1 MDYAAAQR
9 ALIAHGYNLGKGGPS
24 GQGDDG
30 IWGKNSRA
38 ACSAFQRGRGLAATG
53 ALTPETI
60 KALQASMAERAEP
73 RTAPPAPAQST
84 GLRRARVIPGS
95 WLPEMEMLG
104 VVCHWTAG
112 TYEASGLARSRYHLL
127 IDGEPKL
134 VRGVDIALNPPTG
147 VLKGYAAHTR
157 GCNSGWIGVSICCM
171 GETFKG
177 QVKEKPFVP
186 GPWPM
191 KREQWDL
198 MTAAVADLCSI
209 YRIPVSPRT
218 VLSHAEVQGTL
229 GIKQAGKWD
238 FTRLAFDPSII
249 GAKACGD
256 LMRAQIAAR
265 L

>member
-1 MDYAAAQR
+1 MDKAAAQR
-9 ALIAHGYNLGKGGPS
+9 ALTAHGYNLGKGGPS
-24 GQGDDG
+24 GKGDDG
-30 IWGKNSRA
+30 RWGDMSRA
-38 ACSAFQRGRGLAATG
+38 ACAAFQRGRGLAATG
-53 ALTPETI
+53 ELTVETI
-60 KALQASMAERAEP
+60 KALQAGLAEKGEP
-73 RTAPPAPAQST
+73 T

-95 WLPEMEMLG
+95 WLPEMKMLG

-112 TYEASGLARSRYHLL
+112 TYEASGLARSRYHIL
-127 IDGEPKL
+127 IDGQPKL

-171 GETFKG
+171 GEQFKG
-177 QVKEKPFVP
+177 QVKESPFAP

-191 KREQWDL
+191 KRDQWDL
-198 MTAAVADLCSI
+198 MTATVADLCSI
-209 YRIPVSPRT
+209 YRIPVTPRT
-218 VLSHAEVQGTL
+218 VLSHAEVQGAL

-238 FTRLAFDPSII
+238 YTRLAFDPSIV

-256 LMRAQIAAR
+256 AMRAMVGAR

>member
-1 MDYAAAQR
+1 MNTREVQAALLSLGYA
-9 ALIAHGYNLGKGGPS
+9 LVV
-24 GQGDDG
+24 DG
-30 IWGKNSRA
+30 IDGPKTRTA
-38 ACSAFQRGRGLAATG
+38 LQAFQRGRGLAVDG
-53 ALTPETI
+53 IVGPQTI
-60 KALQASMAERAEP
+60 KALQAVVAEKAEP
-73 RTAPPAPAQST
+73 RTQAPAAPAASVVPA
-84 GLRRARVIPGS
+84 GWMPSVR
-95 WLPEMEMLG
+95 MLG
-104 VVCHWTAG
+104 IVCHWTAG
-112 TYEASGLARSRYHLL
+112 TYEASGLARSSYHIL
-127 IDGEPKL
+127 IDGKPKL

-171 GETFKG
+171 GEKFKG
-177 QVKEKPFVP
+177 HVKEKPFVP

-198 MTAAVADLCSI
+198 MTAAVADLCRF
-209 YRIPVSPRT
+209 YQIPVTPRT

-265 L
+265 V

>member
-1 MDYAAAQR
+1 MNTREVQAALAQLGYALVVDGVDGPR
-9 ALIAHGYNLGKGGPS
+9 TKSAL
-24 GQGDDG
+24 QT
-30 IWGKNSRA
+30 
-38 ACSAFQRGRGLAATG
+38 FQRGRALAADG
-53 ALTPETI
+53 IVGPLTI
-60 KALQASMAERAEP
+60 KALQAAIAEKTEP
-73 RTAPPAPAQST
+73 RMQPPAAPAEST
-84 GLRRARVIPGS
+84 GLRRSRIVPS
-95 WLPEMEMLG
+95 TWLPEMKMLG

-112 TYEASGLARSRYHLL
+112 TYEASGLARSRYHIL

-171 GETFKG
+171 GEQAKG
-177 QVKEKPFVP
+177 QVKENPFVP

-191 KREQWDL
+191 KREQWEL
-198 MTAAVADLCSI
+198 MAAAVADLCRI
-209 YRIPVSPRT
+209 YRIPVTPRT

-238 FTRLAFDPSII
+238 FTRLAFDRSII

-256 LMRAQIAAR
+256 LMRAEIEAR